1 MSGRNIFEDLRKAGG
16 PSARR
21 CVFISHNSVD
31 KAFARKIAQAV
42 MSLGADVYFDEAD
55 KELQDATAMGNER
68 AIVECILRGLSSC
81 THLLGIVTSSTKDSW
96 WVPFEIGGAMG
107 KARSCAHIVSEQVQ
121 SLPEYIKTAELLLD
135 RWDLSKWVAKV
146 SGEKHDVLKE
156 SIERHAGAFLGMVPR
171 IRHKSEIRF
180 YG

>member
-1 MSGRNIFEDLRKAGG
+1 MHL
-16 PSARR
+16 
-21 CVFISHNSVD
+21 
-31 KAFARKIAQAV
+31 
-42 MSLGADVYFDEAD
+42 
-55 KELQDATAMGNER
+55 ER
-68 AIVECILRGLSSC
+68 AVKL
-81 THLLGIVTSSTKDSW
+81 HAPSW
-96 WVPFEIGGAMG
+96 DCDQFHEGFLVVPFEIGGAMG